1 MADLWTKEKRSEVM
15 SHVRGRGNKVTELV
29 LARLLRRNKI
39 HGWRRHLTLPG
50 NPDFTFRKQRLTVFV
65 DGCFWHCC
73 PKHARRPKSNR
84 VFWQRKFLMNK
95 RRDKFVNRT
104 LRSLGWRVL
113 RIWEHDLVRQGQT
126 KLVRRIQKLL

>member
-1 MADLWTKEKRSEVM
+1 
-15 SHVRGRGNKVTELV
+15 
-29 LARLLRRNKI
+29 
-39 HGWRRHLTLPG
+39 
-50 NPDFTFRKQRLTVFV
+50 LTVFV

-73 PKHARRPKSNR
+73 PIHARRPKSNR

-126 KLVRRIQKLL
+126 TLVRRIQKLL